1 MKGEITEWV
10 DLQVEKPG
18 LMRRRQLRLLG
29 QVRPFLPRYQGKIF
43 FVRGSLGEQ
52 AIHDNFAAW
61 INVSRAGKI
70 DGPAA
75 REHLLRATILMQR

>member
-1 MKGEITEWV
+1 MGRFAGGEAGADAASATAV
-10 DLQVEKPG
+10 ARASATFFASLS
-18 LMRRRQLRLLG
+18 
-29 QVRPFLPRYQGKIF
+29 GKDF